1 MFTAALFTIPRT
13 WKQPICLWKEWIKKM
28 WYIYT
33 MQHYSGITNN
43 EIMPFA
49 ATWIDLEIVIL
60 IEVKDYFHIIF
71 IILICGTL
79 KNGTN
84 EPISKTEVESQKQ
97 ETNLWLLRGKQRRD
111 KLRGWDCHI
120 HTTKYIIQIDN

>member
-49 ATWIDLEIVIL
+49 ATWIDLETVIL
-60 IEVKDYFHIIF
+60 IEVKQRQISYNIYN
-71 IILICGTL
+71 TYMWNL
-79 KNGTN
+79 K
-84 EPISKTEVESQKQ
+84 KWYK
-97 ETNLWLLRGKQRRD
+97 
-111 KLRGWDCHI
+111 
-120 HTTKYIIQIDN
+120 

>member
-1 MFTAALFTIPRT
+1 MYPNVHCSTIYNT
-13 WKQPICLWKEWIKKM
+13 KDVEATCMSMDKEWIKKM

-33 MQHYSGITNN
+33 MQHYSGIKNN

-71 IILICGTL
+71 IILICGIL

-84 EPISKTEVESQKQ
+84 EPISKIEIESQK
-97 ETNLWLLRGKQRRD
+97 
-111 KLRGWDCHI
+111 
-120 HTTKYIIQIDN
+120 